1 VSETTSAAKSWETGG
16 PHDRE
21 AAWNLLCDHTKS
33 DSLRKHGLAVES
45 AMRGLARTAGED
57 EELWGIVGL
66 IHDFDYEEHPDPVEH
81 GLAGGRILRG
91 MGWPDVMIHAVESH
105 NDHVGVLRENLMEH
119 SLFSCDELSGFIM
132 AVAMVKGRDL
142 TMVEPRSVH
151 KKLKDKGFARNV
163 SREDVE
169 KGWRELSVDPD
180 HHIRF
185 IVECLSRVA
194 PAIGL
199 TASG

>member
-1 VSETTSAAKSWETGG
+1 LTENKTWEAGG

-21 AAWNLLCDHTKS
+21 AAWQLLCEHTQS

-45 AMRGLARTAGED
+45 SMRGLARSAGED

-66 IHDFDYEEHPDPVEH
+66 IHDFDYEEHPDPLEH
-81 GLAGGRILRG
+81 GLAGGRILREL
-91 MGWPDVMIHAVESH
+91 GWPDIMIHAVESH

-180 HHIRF
+180 DHIRF

-194 PAIGL
+194 PSIGL

>member
-1 VSETTSAAKSWETGG
+1 
-16 PHDRE
+16 
-21 AAWNLLCDHTKS
+21 
-33 DSLRKHGLAVES
+33 
-45 AMRGLARTAGED
+45 
-57 EELWGIVGL
+57 
-66 IHDFDYEEHPDPVEH
+66 
-81 GLAGGRILRG
+81 
-91 MGWPDVMIHAVESH
+91 MIHAVESH
-105 NDHVGVLRENLMEH
+105 NDHVGVRRESLMEH

-163 SREDVE
+163 SRDDVE

-180 HHIRF
+180 DHIRF